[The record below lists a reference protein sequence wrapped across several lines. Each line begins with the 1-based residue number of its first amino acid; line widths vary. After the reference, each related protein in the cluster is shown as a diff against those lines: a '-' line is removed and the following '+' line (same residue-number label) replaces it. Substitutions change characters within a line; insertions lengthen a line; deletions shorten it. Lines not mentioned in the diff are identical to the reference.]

1 MCSSFFQFTFDCLV
15 WGFSVFTAFHCHR
28 LEPWQYT
35 QWYLFI
41 FPELIFDWQTALH
54 TLFYLTFFRSSTK
67 CFIKVFF
74 PSVFAWIICCGFCIF
89 LARASPGTNCL
100 LIWCVGKLCT
110 IILKLNTASERQNK
124 RYKYILFQ
132 IFFFGFVAL
141 VEIRRYA
148 APIMYSIRWK
158 NFPPTK
164 MNEKQR
170 NRVNTQYHNF
180 SFHFSERD
188 FQSSIFLFLFCFD
201 FVSLICSS
209 RFFVWVQLLFI
220 PFRAQCQY
228 IKTYLSIENPFH
240 HTK

>member
-132 IFFFGFVAL
+132 IFFFRFCCVGWNSSLCGSDYVFHTLKEFSASKN
-141 VEIRRYA
+141 E
-148 APIMYSIRWK
+148 WK
-158 NFPPTK
+158 ATK
-164 MNEKQR
+164 SSKHTIPQLFFSFQR
-170 NRVNTQYHNF
+170 TRF
-180 SFHFSERD
+180 SEFHFS
-188 FQSSIFLFLFCFD
+188 FSFLLWFC
-201 FVSLICSS
+201 
-209 RFFVWVQLLFI
+209 
-220 PFRAQCQY
+220 
-228 IKTYLSIENPFH
+228 
-240 HTK
+240 